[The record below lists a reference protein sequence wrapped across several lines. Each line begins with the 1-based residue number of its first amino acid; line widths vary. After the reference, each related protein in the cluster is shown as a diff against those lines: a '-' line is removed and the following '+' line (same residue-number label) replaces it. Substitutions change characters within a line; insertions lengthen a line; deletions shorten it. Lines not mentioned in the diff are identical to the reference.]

1 MSDKQDYIEKL
12 KAQANVWRTQ
22 IAQLEARVDKAEV
35 DAKHEY
41 TKQLQQLQERV
52 DQFEQKI
59 DEIKKSSDDAYG
71 ELKVGAEQAWN
82 DIGNAFSNA
91 LEQIK

>member
-12 KAQANVWRTQ
+12 EAQANVWRTQ

-52 DQFEQKI
+52 DQFDQKI
-59 DEIKKSSDDAYG
+59 DEMKKSSDDAYG
-71 ELKVGAEQAWN
+71 ELKQGAEQAWN